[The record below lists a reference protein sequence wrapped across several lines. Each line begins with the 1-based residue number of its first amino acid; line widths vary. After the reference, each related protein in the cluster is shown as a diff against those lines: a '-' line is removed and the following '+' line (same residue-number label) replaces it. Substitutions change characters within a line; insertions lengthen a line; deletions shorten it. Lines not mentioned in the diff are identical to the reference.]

1 MSVREGNLP
10 MADFVVME
18 VTKCI
23 ESLTHDQRGLRLCE
37 VLTLGNE
44 KEELA
49 TFTKPRAEDIRN
61 IQLTR

>member
-1 MSVREGNLP
+1 MRAVNLP

-18 VTKCI
+18 VTKCV
-23 ESLTHDQRGLRLCE
+23 ESLSHDQGGLRLCE

-49 TFTKPRAEDIRN
+49 TLTKPITEDIRN